1 MLSGLLSIGQLLP
14 IALIVVIVVCVF
26 ESCWRKCPPDK
37 LMIV

>member
-14 IALIVVIVVCVF
+14 ITLIVVIVVCVF

-37 LMIV
+37 S